1 MQASR
6 ERILECEADYAEM
19 HHLLTNL
26 PPLGAMSPDELVR
39 RAAAISQQC
48 PPKHLLRK
56 NRSRLVQC
64 ANCLDLNQRSLSR
77 LSIEIAHGRNFPD

>member
-1 MQASR
+1 
-6 ERILECEADYAEM
+6 M
-19 HHLLTNL
+19 HHMLTNL

-56 NRSRLVQC
+56 HRSHLVQY
-64 ANCLDLNQRSLSR
+64 APCLDLNQ
-77 LSIEIAHGRNFPD
+77 